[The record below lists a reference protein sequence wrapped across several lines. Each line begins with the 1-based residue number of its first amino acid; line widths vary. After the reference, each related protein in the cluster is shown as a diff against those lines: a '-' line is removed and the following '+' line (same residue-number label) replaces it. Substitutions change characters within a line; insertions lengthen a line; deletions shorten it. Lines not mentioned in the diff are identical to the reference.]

1 MKRETFERIV
11 VEALDALPVEFR
23 EKLNNVDI
31 VVEDRPNQAA
41 MRAAGIHHPSQL
53 LGLYQGIPQTQRTHR
68 YGLVLP
74 DKISIYQRAIER
86 RGRTPQQIRALVY
99 HVLYHEIAHHFG
111 LDEAQLVDMRIP
123 KIKPE

>member
-1 MKRETFERIV
+1 MKRESFEQIV

-31 VVEDRPNQAA
+31 VVEDKPDRAV
-41 MRAAGIHHPSQL
+41 MRAAGVHHPSQL
-53 LGLYQGIPQTQRTHR
+53 LGLYQGVPQTQRTHR

-86 RGRTPQQIRALVY
+86 RGRTAQQIRALVY

-123 KIKPE
+123 KIKP